1 MSVSLAVNVS
11 LLTLAVVALTVAS
24 LGQGSDGQTA
34 LTVSPDLYLDNT
46 SCAYAVT

>member
-11 LLTLAVVALTVAS
+11 LLTLAVVALAVAA
-24 LGQGSDGQTA
+24 LGQTVRRSDG